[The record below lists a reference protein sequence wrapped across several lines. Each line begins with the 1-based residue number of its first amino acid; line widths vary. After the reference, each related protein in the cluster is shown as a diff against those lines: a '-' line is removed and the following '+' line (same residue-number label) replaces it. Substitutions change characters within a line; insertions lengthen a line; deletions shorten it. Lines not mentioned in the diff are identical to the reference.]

1 MTDERGE
8 RLPFMDGPLPCAF
21 ERRVIVVAPGSTR
34 AFDPAEWQDAI
45 VVVERGC
52 VEVEGVGGTRRSFGR
67 GDVVYLDGLPV
78 RRLHNHG
85 GDVAVLIAV
94 SHR

>member
-1 MTDERGE
+1 MTDERGK
-8 RLPFMDGPLPCAF
+8 RLPFTDGPLPGAF
-21 ERRVIVVAPGSTR
+21 ERRVIVVAPGGTR
-34 AFDPAEWQDAI
+34 AFHPADWQDAI

-52 VEVEGVGGTRRSFGR
+52 VEVEGIGGTRRSFGR

-85 GDVAVLIAV
+85 AEAAVLIAV
-94 SHR
+94 SRR